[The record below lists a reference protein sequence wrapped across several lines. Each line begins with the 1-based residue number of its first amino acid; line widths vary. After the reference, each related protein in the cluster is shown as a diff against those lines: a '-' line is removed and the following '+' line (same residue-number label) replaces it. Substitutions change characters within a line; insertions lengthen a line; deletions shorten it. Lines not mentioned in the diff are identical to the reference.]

1 MCDESLTSAEMST
14 EAKTPLE
21 TALTALLVPL
31 AQAMVGHGVTIG
43 TATEALKLAMLTAAE
58 QTSAGKLSD
67 SRASLLTGIHR
78 KDVKRLRNLKDDA
91 PAKRNCSAAAL
102 VISYWATAPE
112 YQDRSGDPRV
122 LSRKGGD
129 AGVGFDD
136 LVRRTRVD
144 MAPGTVLETLIA
156 QNIVEQGEAGDL
168 RLLSHAFLPSGGS
181 AEQVAAYEATL
192 SAHLTAAT
200 QNLLAEPGASRH
212 FDRAVRYSHL
222 SAESVDALSR
232 FSSDR
237 AQSLLQEVNALARD
251 MQDRDNDGGHDGRF
265 VMGTYILPSPHKTG
279 DESREED
286 E

>member
-1 MCDESLTSAEMST
+1 MST
-14 EAKTPLE
+14 EAKSPLE

-31 AQAMVGHGVTIG
+31 AQAMVAHGVTIG
-43 TATEALKLAMLTAAE
+43 TATEALKLALLTAAD
-58 QTSAGKLSD
+58 QTSDGKLSD

-78 KDVKRLRNLKDDA
+78 KDVKRLRNLKEDA

-112 YQDRSGDPRV
+112 YQDSDGEPRI
-122 LSRKGGD
+122 LGRKGGET
-129 AGVGFDD
+129 GVGFDD
-136 LVRRTRVD
+136 LVRRARVD
-144 MAPGTVLETLIA
+144 MAPGTVLETLIE

-168 RLLSHAFLPSGGS
+168 RLLSHAFLPSGGG

-192 SAHLTAAT
+192 SAHLTVAT
-200 QNLLAEPGASRH
+200 QNLLAEPGALRH

-222 SAESVDALSR
+222 SAESVDALNR

-237 AQSLLQEVNALARD
+237 AQVLLQEINALARD
-251 MQDRDNDGGHDGRF
+251 MQDGDHGSDHDGRF
-265 VMGTYILPSPHKTG
+265 VIGTYILPSLLKTR
-279 DESREED
+279 DEHREED